1 MFKILRILR
10 QGSQPDMHRYA
21 QATFHEGTHRMA
33 PGDSSPWRDASSP
46 VNRIKG
52 WWLAPAA
59 KGSVIAAWCVTFV
72 LGTYCFSIQQDAKGT
87 YLLNNVLLR
96 NLHEESQRADANQQR
111 AAELQEAM
119 KQHLSQHEKN
129 KKTNDKIKEYKSSLE
144 EVKAGIV
151 NYELELAREKLRAD
165 TNHERSQNLVN
176 ELIAVRQ
183 QIAALQKDNKILTQ
197 EIERLRKSSH

>member
-1 MFKILRILR
+1 
-10 QGSQPDMHRYA
+10 
-21 QATFHEGTHRMA
+21 
-33 PGDSSPWRDASSP
+33 
-46 VNRIKG
+46 
-52 WWLAPAA
+52 
-59 KGSVIAAWCVTFV
+59 
-72 LGTYCFSIQQDAKGT
+72 
-87 YLLNNVLLR
+87 
-96 NLHEESQRADANQQR
+96 
-111 AAELQEAM
+111 M
-119 KQHLSQHEKN
+119 KQHLSQHEKI
-129 KKTNDKIKEYKSSLE
+129 KTNDKIKEYKSSLE

>member
-1 MFKILRILR
+1 
-10 QGSQPDMHRYA
+10 MHRYA